1 MSEGRVA
8 VIIVT
13 YNSQGDLAECLEA
26 LLADDRSPVQEI
38 WVADNASTDDTLTIA
53 HAYARQHHQVRVQ
66 ANPANLG
73 YAGGVNSAWPHTT
86 AEFVAVLNPDCV
98 VERGWLVPLLAWLDA
113 QPRTAAVNPL
123 LLLHADDGDRVNAA
137 GQVVHISGLGFNR
150 GLWQPRHRVPLTPAI
165 ISGLQGGAF
174 VIRRAVLAAMGG
186 WDDSG
191 FLYHEDVELSWLLH
205 LMGYDMYCVPASVVW
220 HKYHLT
226 MDPNKL
232 FLLERNRWLM
242 LLTYVRPP
250 YLLWI
255 APWLALTEAMMWAY
269 CLLRGWHFV
278 QARAQV
284 YAWLWGHRA
293 SLPARAARIQALRQR
308 SDATVFS
315 RLAWNY
321 VWSQFLSLGR
331 ERGPSA
337 RQRVQEVR

>member
-26 LLADDRSPVQEI
+26 LLADDLSPWREI
-38 WVADNASTDDTLTIA
+38 WVADNASTDATLDIA
-53 HAYARQHHQVRVQ
+53 RAYAARQARVRVQ

-73 YAGGVNSAWPHTT
+73 YAGGVNSVWPHTT
-86 AEFVAVLNPDCV
+86 ADLVAVLNPDCV
-98 VERGWLVPLLAWLDA
+98 VERGWLTPLVAWLDA

-137 GQVVHISGLGFNR
+137 GQVVHLSGLGFNR
-150 GLWQPRHRVPLTPAI
+150 GLWQPRQAVPPTPAF

-226 MDPNKL
+226 MDPKKL

-242 LLTYVRPP
+242 LLTYVQARN
-250 YLLWI
+250 LWRL
-255 APWLALTEAMMWAY
+255 APWLALTEAMMWGY
-269 CLLRGWHFV
+269 CLMRGWPFL

-284 YAWLWGHRA
+284 YAWLWQNRA

-308 SDATVFS
+308 SDVAVFR

-321 VWSQFLSLGR
+321 VWEQFISLGR

-337 RQRVQEVR
+337 RQRVAEVR